1 MTQTLSR
8 LPDPGAIVD
17 GRLPTPL
24 YHQIYLILR
33 DMIRDEFY
41 ADGAALPSEQ
51 QLMRQYG
58 VSRITAKRAL
68 DELAA
73 DGLVVR
79 ARGRGTRVRFSPPAP
94 PIRASVEGLLENLL
108 TMGLKTEV
116 VLLDFDYVPAA
127 PDVAAAL
134 ECPASTVVQRA
145 VRVRRIKGEPFS
157 HLTTYVPE
165 AIGRSYSR
173 HDLASKPLLS
183 LLERMGVEVS
193 RADQTISA
201 KLADGQIAPHLDVE
215 VGSALLKI
223 TRVVRDQSGRPVEYI
238 TGLYRPDRYQYTMQL
253 SRIQDQA
260 RNVWSAVDSRAPGA
274 NSRRGR
280 RSRGNAS
287 RGGVGFK
294 QSREQSS

>member
-1 MTQTLSR
+1 VTQPLSR
-8 LPDPGAIVD
+8 KPDFSAIVD
-17 GRLPTPL
+17 SRLPTPL

-33 DMIRDEFY
+33 DKIRDEVY

-51 QLMRQYG
+51 QLMAQYG

-116 VLLDFDYVPAA
+116 VLLDFDYVPAT
-127 PDVAAAL
+127 PEVAAAL
-134 ECPASTVVQRA
+134 ECAAGKTVQRA

-157 HLTTYVPE
+157 HLTTHVPE
-165 AIGRSYSR
+165 AIGRTYSR
-173 HDLASKPLLS
+173 SDLASKPLLS

-193 RADQTISA
+193 RAEQTISA
-201 KLADGQIAPHLDVE
+201 KLADAQVATHLGVDI
-215 VGSALLKI
+215 GSALLKI
-223 TRVVRDQSGRPVEYI
+223 SRVVRDQSGRPVEFI

-260 RNVWSAVDSRAPGA
+260 RNVWSAVDTRAPGRGP
-274 NSRRGR
+274 RRR
-280 RSRGNAS
+280 RRARSSAAPE
-287 RGGVGFK
+287 GVGI
-294 QSREQSS
+294 

>member
-1 MTQTLSR
+1 MPEPS
-8 LPDPGAIVD
+8 AAVD
-17 GRLPTPL
+17 GRRPTPL

-33 DMIRDEFY
+33 DQIRDAVY
-41 ADGAALPSEQ
+41 ANGAPLPSEQ
-51 QLMRQYG
+51 ELMRQYG

-79 ARGRGTRVRFSPPAP
+79 ARGRGTHVQFTPPAP
-94 PIRASVEGLLENLL
+94 PIRASVDGLLENLL
-108 TMGLKTEV
+108 AMGLKTEV
-116 VLLDFDYVPAA
+116 ALLDFDYVAA
-127 PDVAAAL
+127 AADVAAAL
-134 ECPASTVVQRA
+134 ECPAGAVVQRA

-157 HLTTYVPE
+157 HLTTFVPE

-201 KLADGQIAPHLDVE
+201 KLADSQVAPHLEVE
-215 VGSALLKI
+215 IGSALLKI
-223 TRVVRDQSGRPVEYI
+223 TRVVRDQSGRPVEFI
-238 TGLYRPDRYQYTMQL
+238 TALYRPDRYQYTMQL

-260 RNVWSAVDSRAPGA
+260 RNVWSAVDSGA
-274 NSRRGR
+274 TGAGTRRGR

-287 RGGVGFK
+287 RGGVGLK
-294 QSREQSS
+294 LSREQSS